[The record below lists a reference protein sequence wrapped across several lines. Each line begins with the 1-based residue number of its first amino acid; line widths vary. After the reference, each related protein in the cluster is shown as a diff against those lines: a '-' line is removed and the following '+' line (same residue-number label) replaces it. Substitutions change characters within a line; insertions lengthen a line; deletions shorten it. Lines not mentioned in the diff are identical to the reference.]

1 VKHLAG
7 CVIFLERGSV
17 TRSTVATQAWD
28 LSKGA
33 QFSAELLRVTDPRS
47 FGYGSAAAGDSRLFL
62 NSINQL
68 AGRIVLDTAMRS
80 DYADNRVEQ

>member
-1 VKHLAG
+1 M
-7 CVIFLERGSV
+7 
-17 TRSTVATQAWD
+17 TRRTVATQAWD

-68 AGRIVLDTAMRS
+68 AGRIVLHTAMRS
-80 DYADNRVEQ
+80 DYADNRVEQQIRSSFQTEMTAELT